1 MPALRVRRNLD
12 VGEAAHLAAD
22 RLESLVEAGV
32 ADRALARFAN
42 QRGEGGAVL
51 ARVAGGDQG
60 LDDSSPER
68 RDLVGRKA
76 EVGEAH
82 DLALVHR
89 DAAEN
94 LGEIFAQAHARHELF
109 GLPEAAFLAHPPRV
123 GRHFLDRFDIGRKP
137 REAVGGV
144 LIGLDPG
151 GAELAVF
158 AHPFAHGG
166 QRAIHEPLGGELGLM
181 GEVVERHGASL
192 LQVGAIAAPQH
203 ASPLPPL
210 QRVFLAPFGEKSR
223 ASGWRS
229 QRRRVKMP
237 QGGGTLEARVGAAF
251 KIVWQ
256 AAEKFAADDGW
267 AIASYI
273 GLTLLTSLFPFL
285 IFVAALAGFFFG
297 SGELANEA
305 AKLVFAEWPDVVARP
320 IAQEVER
327 VLTTPRSGG
336 LLTFGAV
343 FSFYFASSAI
353 EALRVGLNRAYG
365 LVEQRPWWLL
375 RLQSLGLVL
384 VGSIALLALA
394 FLVVLGPLILDTL
407 GAFFPAVAE
416 AHELLTFLR
425 LGIAALMLAAS
436 LILAHIILPAHRVG
450 FLDILPGVALTFVA
464 SIAFG
469 EAFGFYLSEY
479 LRNYISTYAG
489 LASVMIALVYLYWV
503 ALLFVFGGELNA
515 ARIRARRERQ
525 DAAATLSHP

>member
-1 MPALRVRRNLD
+1 MRLFGAVWREIVSLRVAFAATAGQNGP
-12 VGEAAHLAAD
+12 GE
-22 RLESLVEAGV
+22 
-32 ADRALARFAN
+32 
-42 QRGEGGAVL
+42 
-51 ARVAGGDQG
+51 
-60 LDDSSPER
+60 
-68 RDLVGRKA
+68 
-76 EVGEAH
+76 
-82 DLALVHR
+82 
-89 DAAEN
+89 
-94 LGEIFAQAHARHELF
+94 
-109 GLPEAAFLAHPPRV
+109 
-123 GRHFLDRFDIGRKP
+123 
-137 REAVGGV
+137 
-144 LIGLDPG
+144 
-151 GAELAVF
+151 
-158 AHPFAHGG
+158 
-166 QRAIHEPLGGELGLM
+166 
-181 GEVVERHGASL
+181 
-192 LQVGAIAAPQH
+192 
-203 ASPLPPL
+203 
-210 QRVFLAPFGEKSR
+210 
-223 ASGWRS
+223 
-229 QRRRVKMP
+229 
-237 QGGGTLEARVGAAF
+237 GTLEARVGAAF
-251 KIVWQ
+251 RIVWR
-256 AAEKFAADDGW
+256 AGEKFAADDGW

-416 AHELLTFLR
+416 AHELLTFVR
-425 LGIAALMLAAS
+425 IGIAAAMLASS
-436 LILAHIILPAHRVG
+436 LILAHFILPAHRVG

-503 ALLFVFGGELNA
+503 ALLFVFGGEFNA
-515 ARIRARRERQ
+515 AIIRARRERQ